1 MYIFGYGSLIN
12 NASRLLT
19 GQAKEAQPV
28 TVHGL
33 QRYWGKIDSTY
44 HISPLVAA
52 LGEGVCN
59 GVLVRVD
66 EKALQQFD
74 HREKGYRRI
83 ELDPTQLESHQPIED
98 RLPVWVYTKADH
110 EPPCHIQPIMQT
122 YVDTVLA
129 GCLAISSVFAKTF
142 VDTTLGWHH
151 PLENDRHEP
160 KYGNHAGVR
169 DEHIARIDQL
179 LAQVRAKHRH
189 GKTE

>member
-12 NASRLLT
+12 HASRLLT

-33 QRYWGKIDSTY
+33 QRYWGKVDSTY

-52 LGEGVCN
+52 PGDGVCN
-59 GVLVRVD
+59 GVLVKVD
-66 EKALQQFD
+66 EKSLQLFD

-83 ELDPTQLESHQPIED
+83 ELDPTQLEGLQPIEGH
-98 RLPVWVYTKADH
+98 LPVWVYTKADH

-129 GCLAISSVFAKTF
+129 GCLSISSSFAKTF
-142 VDTTLGWHH
+142 VDTTQGWHH

-169 DEHIARIDQL
+169 DDHLARIDQL
-179 LAQVRAKHRH
+179 LAQVRTKHHH

>member
-12 NASRLLT
+12 HASRLLT
-19 GQAKEAQPV
+19 GQAKEAQPA
-28 TVHGL
+28 TVNGL
-33 QRYWGKIDSTY
+33 QRYWGKVDSTY

-52 LGEGVCN
+52 PGEGVCN

-83 ELDPTQLESHQPIED
+83 ELDPTQLESFQPIEGH
-98 RLPVWVYTKADH
+98 LPVWVYTKTDH

-129 GCLAISSVFAKTF
+129 GCLSISSSFAKTF
-142 VDTTLGWHH
+142 VDTTQGWHH

-169 DEHIARIDQL
+169 DEHLARIDQL
-179 LAQVRAKHRH
+179 LEQVRTKHHH
-189 GKTE
+189 GKT

>member
-12 NASRLLT
+12 HASRLLT

-33 QRYWGKIDSTY
+33 QRHWGKVDGSY
-44 HISPLVAA
+44 RISPLVAA
-52 LGEGVCN
+52 PGEGFCN

-74 HREKGYRRI
+74 LREKGYCRI
-83 ELDPTQLESHQPIED
+83 ELDPAQVQTVQPLNDEM
-98 RLPVWVYTKADH
+98 PVWVYTKDDH
-110 EPPCHIQPIMQT
+110 LPPCHLQPIMQT

-129 GCLAISSVFAKTF
+129 GCLSISRTFAKTF
-142 VDTTLGWHH
+142 VDTTIGWHH
-151 PLENDRHEP
+151 PLENDRHQP
-160 KYGNHAGVR
+160 KYGNHAGVH
-169 DEHIARIDQL
+169 DDHLEHIDQL
-179 LAQVRAKHRH
+179 LAHVRTKHQY